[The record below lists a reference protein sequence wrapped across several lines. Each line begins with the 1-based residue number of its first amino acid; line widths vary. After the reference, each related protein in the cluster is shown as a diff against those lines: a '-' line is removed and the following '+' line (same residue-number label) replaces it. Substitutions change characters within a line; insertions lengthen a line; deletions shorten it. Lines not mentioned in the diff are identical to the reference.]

1 MRAIIFTFI
10 LVFILLLAGCVT
22 DAEKTAKKKKSVG
35 TQPGDKAKVKP
46 CEDTDMNNDAFRLGR
61 ITLFNE
67 NNMVIEVVGN
77 RETRDRCRGD
87 TVIQYDCPAPGTT
100 IDEKTV
106 LPSSESNCANGCSDG
121 ICQRP
126 PTSQPP
132 PPPPPG
138 PSASEQARGCV
149 DSDNGIK
156 PEIYGAVDSTRGGVT
171 EHSSPDYCEDNDTV
185 MEFYCESLDTR
196 STRRDCAVGEVCD
209 AGACVPRRCN
219 DADGQNASIAGETY
233 ITIGDRR
240 TESNS
245 DTCAE
250 WDTVREYYC
259 EGSEIRSRSIQCPQG
274 VSCRNGLC
282 AQACTDSD
290 GNDPNTA
297 GRVTTA
303 DATRSDTCVGQQR
316 TVNDVR
322 MYDQVR
328 EYYCEGQQW
337 RSTDTSCAQ
346 GKVCQEGRCVQAP
359 AGTCPF
365 ANTPCT
371 ASTRCE
377 NYRCVARQIGCVVDP
392 DKSVDMTVAVDD
404 SIDNGQNAVD
414 RFYSYTRSEGQSAP
428 AHTGAW
434 RDAQGRE
441 VQPTITVRSI
451 NYNIEQCIAVNVPCR
466 FYNKTTIL
474 RVNTFERRNEDFVM
488 EENERQR
495 TDNVYARSN
504 PDYVEVERI
513 NVNGQCQYTN

>member
-219 DADGQNASIAGETY
+219 DADGQNASIAGETF

-377 NYRCVARQIGCVVDP
+377 NYRCVARQIGCVLDTNNIDV
-392 DKSVDMTVAVDD
+392 
-404 SIDNGQNAVD
+404 SIRAYASFYNGDEYEAIMQNRD
-414 RFYSYTRSEGQSAP
+414 LREGQSYS
-428 AHTGAW
+428 HAW
-434 RDAQGRE
+434 LDWVNSVIVRDITYTVGECTATNVACRISNKRVVLEVDARGFDDFTETKAEGEKLYTDPSRRE
-441 VQPTITVRSI
+441 RNGPITAYSD
-451 NYNIEQCIAVNVPCR
+451 NI
-466 FYNKTTIL
+466 
-474 RVNTFERRNEDFVM
+474 M
-488 EENERQR
+488 
-495 TDNVYARSN
+495 
-504 PDYVEVERI
+504 VERI
-513 NVNGQCQYTN
+513 NVPGQCQYTN